1 MKFQAVASVLCC
13 AVWNSSSIFTSAFS
27 LAPVSRTTIATAKS
41 VSTTALGMVQQ
52 RGLEV
57 RQEGATPMGEYIH
70 HTILMIHI
78 HIVLL
83 YNMETS
89 NSSVST
95 RLVNVPAC
103 LCSFVASSR
112 ASSVETSLGSVRC
125 YCIQTPTIT
134 VFVSYRP
141 CTDTWHVTV
150 YCIVLYGTNH
160 FHDDSFPFLFYF
172 LLSLQQ
178 HNNIYYHTTTNII

>member
-95 RLVNVPAC
+95 RLVNSCVPAFAQ
-103 LCSFVASSR
+103 SFVTSSR
-112 ASSVETSLGSVRC
+112 ASSVEISFGSVRFAA
-125 YCIQTPTIT
+125 TALPS
-134 VFVSYRP
+134 SYRIVRAQ
-141 CTDTWHVTV
+141 THGTLL
-150 YCIVLYGTNH
+150 YIVLYCTVLTI
-160 FHDDSFPFLFYF
+160 FMMIPSLFLFYF
-172 LLSLQQ
+172 LLLS
-178 HNNIYYHTTTNII
+178 NNTTHYYHTNTTH